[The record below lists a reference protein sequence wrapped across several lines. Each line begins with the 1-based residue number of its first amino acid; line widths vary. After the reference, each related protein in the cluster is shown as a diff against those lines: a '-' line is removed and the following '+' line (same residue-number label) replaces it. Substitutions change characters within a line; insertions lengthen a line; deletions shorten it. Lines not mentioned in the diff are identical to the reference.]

1 MATQSKA
8 QLLNEVHT
16 LLKKRYKPKADRG
29 NGRLSVLEAVI
40 YGLCHEA
47 TTREQA
53 NQALSRF
60 KDGFFD
66 WNEVRVSSIEE
77 IQTTLAGLS
86 DTEAR
91 GQRIRRFLRQL
102 FERTYGFSLE
112 AQTKKSLKDA
122 IKSLQEYEALG
133 SDYVLATVIQQ
144 ALGGHAIP
152 VDEPA
157 RRVLERLGHRR
168 RPRPT
173 IPALR
178 AVLERAV
185 PEEPGS
191 RVHRTD
197 RRAGPRHLRRGG
209 TRLPALRSPE
219 DLSDRS
225 GPPGAGRQC
234 VEIVT
239 AEDPQDRPRQEQGT
253 GHAHQDRQGKGD
265 RQEVNDLAVFD
276 VPRRAGSDVVCHR
289 PGQSG
294 GLGRR
299 SPLRVNM
306 TQGGTSN
313 RRRVIMVGSIR
324 RDTPG
329 PGVPF
334 DRRDDDDVDGACR

>member
-16 LLKKRYKPKADRG
+16 LLKKRYKPKPDRA

-77 IQTTLAGLS
+77 IQSTLAGMS

-122 IKSLQEYEALG
+122 IKSLQEYEALS

-157 RRVLERLGHRR
+157 RRVLERLGIAE
-168 RPRPT
+168 PALDN
-173 IPALR
+173 PALR
-178 AVLERAV
+178 AVIERAV
-185 PEEPGS
+185 PKNRGVEFIELIEELA
-191 RVHRTD
+191 HDT
-197 RRAGPRHLRRGG
+197 
-209 TRLPALRSPE
+209 
-219 DLSDRS
+219 
-225 GPPGAGRQC
+225 C
-234 VEIVT
+234 VE
-239 AEDPQDRPRQEQGT
+239 
-253 GHAHQDRQGKGD
+253 
-265 RQEVNDLAVFD
+265 
-276 VPRRAGSDVVCHR
+276 
-289 PGQSG
+289 
-294 GLGRR
+294 
-299 SPLRVNM
+299 
-306 TQGGTSN
+306 
-313 RRRVIMVGSIR
+313 
-324 RDTPG
+324 
-329 PGVPF
+329 GVP
-334 DRRDDDDVDGACR
+334 DCPSCDLRKICPTGVARQVQAASASKSSRQKTHKAAPAKSKEPIAPTKTVKGKATGKN